1 MTHTRNTMTRTLPR
15 IFVSSTDFE
24 RLTARLGALP
34 VADADRLQGL
44 ADELDRADVRDSR
57 AMPADVVVMGST
69 VRFAIGTGPDLTLTL
84 VYPDE
89 VEGRHDRI
97 SVFAPVGSALL
108 GLPVGARIEWP
119 RPDGVA
125 QLITIKEVG
134 RASAG

>member
-89 VEGRHDRI
+89 VEGRPDRI